1 MNLSGRDKE
10 QGFLFCCCC
19 EHFYCTRVMIY
30 EPIFCKGSNK
40 IKIKRLYFF
49 MFALL
54 QDIMKRAVDAL
65 FEHERDPA
73 ISCEVMEYNKSCY
86 NKDGEIVSPDK
97 RYQRLVY
104 AWTFLGYTTLD
115 DESVVL
121 RASQVFSNHTRFF
134 KRYDIPFDV
143 VLIND
148 HEIGT
153 DTPPHD
159 VETIKGKRLWSG
171 FFARFLLEQWMLIRV
186 YSSQAEFMN
195 TFPIGERCSEAFVML
210 RKICDHLFRIRRYI
224 ACKYSSS

>member
-1 MNLSGRDKE
+1 
-10 QGFLFCCCC
+10 
-19 EHFYCTRVMIY
+19 MIY

-49 MFALL
+49 MFALF

-104 AWTFLGYTTLD
+104 AWTFLGYATLD

-134 KRYDIPFDV
+134 RRYDIPFDV

-148 HEIGT
+148 HDFGT
-153 DTPPHD
+153 DTPLHD

-195 TFPIGERCSEAFVML
+195 TFPIEERCSEAFVML